1 MIHGKGGVC
10 FEDFAFV
17 CIVHAR
23 VRKRFKE
30 KGTASINSHF

>member
-1 MIHGKGGVC
+1 MGKAESVL
-10 FEDFAFV
+10 EDFAFV

-30 KGTASINSHF
+30 KGTSSINSHF